1 MTRRVARRSFA
12 GRWDLVSL
20 GRRRQALGGRL
31 RWFAGLARRAGAPGR
46 IALALVAGGLL
57 VGVAL
62 LGDFTPLQAQEGDAT
77 QEQGSG
83 TQVGIRL
90 VDLVDRITH
99 TIVHQ
104 FTVEVDSLTASAAY
118 EVIVSSDTAALG
130 IDSCGT
136 TSQTQLVTGT
146 ASHAFK
152 VIVYACAVDGGTV
165 TAEVRRS
172 GSSTAEASASQGLTV
187 LPIPDYVPAEERPA
201 RGATRN
207 VARVGTPG
215 IVQNVQVAE
224 RGPTS
229 FKITWSPPAGNGGE
243 PLTGYGLLIWHEDTT
258 QPPYDQAASIG
269 VTDNHTFTGLQ
280 PGNTYNFRIHACN
293 GTDSC
298 GWWTAILEATTEPET
313 TPTPG
318 SPTAP
323 HSILSDQVGANSFR
337 VRWSPHAETGGSALT
352 RFGILVR
359 QSGSSWD
366 ESRTVWVNANPPH
379 RYSVTG
385 RDPGTT
391 YVVKIK
397 ACNGS
402 NDQTSCSAWSSDHR
416 VTTGFTEVNTGTRP
430 VATNPVA
437 PQCPYTTMTKTAWDK
452 PQNLDVTP
460 QESRQITL
468 CWTPVT
474 GASGYT
480 VSATHDP
487 TASSP
492 AYTTV
497 KDIASGSSTN
507 LVIDL
512 DDIYGTTPK
521 VGLGNHKAFGLKVK
535 VEQEVTGTTLESDM
549 IIIIDTPIT
558 KATTKDQASGALEV
572 EWNSISSI
580 LGTTDSNG
588 EYDLRYRKS
597 KLSYKNWPSTGG
609 TYFEVPSDP
618 EPNAS
623 SPQLIE
629 SLATNAVYG
638 LQLVFRDFGPS
649 NADDDDTSVFAARH
663 AYAWVSDGAVS
674 DNSRVAGVPVLSRIK
689 GTTYTYKTC
698 ESTFDLDGRF
708 GSLGGGTGTWAPL
721 IEEAFRQWQDA
732 LSTDL
737 INIEHDTDPCVD
749 YQTVAEAIYERY
761 RDLISQEE
769 EMISYT
775 RKEVLDLI
783 DQFLQTSDQQQIE
796 PGIKEKVDPVYSAH
810 LDQNEIKMYD
820 DVQGIEGY
828 SLPQDVFME
837 ISQYIGHRYECWYK
851 IKRDRLGTVVRNA
864 AGEIQRELDPNVLMC
879 YGEYREAGQPLS
891 GDIWIRRSKFTS
903 DPLAVPSS
911 DAMFNQCGSG
921 NRAGDDNS
929 AYQSFLHE
937 VGHALGIGG
946 DGAGDPEGGHS
957 QLEVASVV
965 NKKAESDCAPHPL
978 DIMALYALYQ
988 RR

>member
-20 GRRRQALGGRL
+20 GRRLQALGGRL

-136 TSQTQLVTGT
+136 TSQRQLVTGT

-172 GSSTAEASASQGLTV
+172 GSSTAAASASQGVTV
-187 LPIPDYVPAEERPA
+187 LPIPDYVPADERPA

-258 QPPYDQAASIG
+258 QPPYNQAASIG

-280 PGNTYNFRIHACN
+280 PSNTYNFRIHACN

-298 GWWTAILEATTEPET
+298 GWWTDILEATTT
-313 TPTPG
+313 AATPAPG
-318 SPTAP
+318 TPTAP

-352 RFGILVR
+352 GFGILVR
-359 QSGSSWD
+359 ESGSSWD
-366 ESRTVWVNANPPH
+366 ENRTVWVDEDPPH

-385 RDPGTT
+385 RDANTT

-397 ACNGS
+397 SCNGEDGRS
-402 NDQTSCSAWSSDHR
+402 SCSAWSADHR
-416 VTTGFTEVNTGTRP
+416 VTTTAVETNPGIRP
-430 VATNPVA
+430 VLQQPVT
-437 PQCPYTTMTKTAWDK
+437 PKCPYTTGTGTAWGK

-460 QESRQITL
+460 HEGREITL

-474 GASGYT
+474 AATGYT
-480 VSATHDP
+480 VSATHEP

-492 AYTTV
+492 VYTTV
-497 KDIASGSSTN
+497 GHITSGTTTH
-507 LVIDL
+507 LVVHL
-512 DDIYGTTPK
+512 DNVYTTTPK
-521 VGLGNHKAFGLKVK
+521 VGLGNHGAFGLKVTAT
-535 VEQEVTGTTLESDM
+535 QTSSSVTHESDM

-558 KATTKDQASGALEV
+558 KADGKSASGEGNGKVLV
-572 EWNSISSI
+572 EWNSVGDI
-580 LGTTDSNG
+580 LGDAYSEG
-588 EYDLRYRKS
+588 EYDLRHRK
-597 KLSYKNWPSTGG
+597 
-609 TYFEVPSDP
+609 
-618 EPNAS
+618 
-623 SPQLIE
+623 
-629 SLATNAVYG
+629 SLATYNAYSPRIPNFFENTGDPAENKASPFAIRNLATSAVYAI
-638 LQLVFRDFGPS
+638 QLVYRAEGPS
-649 NADDDDTSVFAARH
+649 ANTADDDIWVFAARH
-663 AYAWVSDGAVS
+663 AYAWVSDEPIAN
-674 DNSRVAGVPVLSRIK
+674 NSRVAGVPVTSRIK
-689 GTTYTYKTC
+689 GTTYTYKICTT
-698 ESTFDLDGRF
+698 TFDPGNRTEAWID
-708 GSLGGGTGTWAPL
+708 L
-721 IEEAFRQWQDA
+721 IDRAYKVWQDA
-732 LSTDL
+732 VTTDL
-737 INIEHDTDPCVD
+737 FEIRRDGNPCQDYHTIATKIVDHHAGLASQSTYTKQRLIELTQDFIHTTINSEV
-749 YQTVAEAIYERY
+749 V
-761 RDLISQEE
+761 DLIG
-769 EMISYT
+769 
-775 RKEVLDLI
+775 I
-783 DQFLQTSDQQQIE
+783 DESE
-796 PGIKEKVDPVYSAH
+796 
-810 LDQNEIKMYD
+810 NEIKLVN
-820 DVQGIEGY
+820 DVDGAEAYLDGAG
-828 SLPQDVFME
+828 LFPEMAKT
-837 ISQYIGHRYECWYK
+837 IGHRTDCWYTSK
-851 IKRDRLGTVVRNA
+851 TNLAGVVEWERNN
-864 AGEIQRELDPNVLMC
+864 ETLMC
-879 YGEYREAGQPLS
+879 TSTVHQVDDSNGAESEQHRSSDIFISRRHFASKPLLE
-891 GDIWIRRSKFTS
+891 
-903 DPLAVPSS
+903 PES
-911 DAMFNQCGSG
+911 DAMFNACG
-921 NRAGDDNS
+921 NAGDDRNS
-929 AYQSFLHE
+929 AFQSFLHE
-937 VGHALGIGG
+937 AGHALGIAGTHPG
-946 DGAGDPEGGHS
+946 LSGDPEPGHS
-957 QLEVASVV
+957 ESNVASVV
-965 NKKAESDCAPHPL
+965 NKVLEPDCAPHPA

-988 RR
+988 TR